1 MMTTSLNI
9 QKKLK
14 TENEANKEGKMKPTR
29 FLTAAVILIGLTA
42 TAFAA
47 GTPAGTTIS
56 NQATGTYKDAN
67 GNTIAGGVSSN
78 TVTTTVSQVA
88 GTSVGNDQA
97 QNMASMTSVLYPV
110 TLTNTGN
117 GTDSFTISGGTGGGE
132 QAATYTVEIYHD
144 VDGSGTV
151 NAGDTLATLAEDIA
165 ADGTYDILVQV
176 SDTTFAGAPNGDVIA
191 VTLTSLSSF
200 DGGVSDATV
209 LTTTVQAAALTAT
222 ITAVDDGDPQP
233 GDVITYEICLS
244 NTGTATA
251 YNVQFVN
258 PIPTN
263 TTYSAGTIRHGTVDW
278 ASGSLITDAADTGVD
293 TYDGDYNVT
302 NTGAITVDIGDVAG
316 GANICIYYK
325 VTINSGL
332 AEGSTITNE
341 PVIDY
346 ENAGGDPYP
355 TVDPTDGGGETVTIS
370 ESFGVDFVAT
380 GTTSFT
386 GDPSDSLFY
395 AFTVE
400 NLGNGTDNFNLSASS
415 DYVVWTFYVDTDGSG
430 TLSEVELAAGAVTA
444 TGNLTQNEVGDYVA
458 VGVIP
463 AGTADDA
470 TDNTTFTA
478 ASQGDAGTSTDTGT
492 ATTVATAPEL
502 TLVKSVDKANAAP
515 GETLTYTIV
524 VANGGSGAASTVVI
538 SDVIPTNTTYVT
550 GSMTIDAVS
559 KTDADDG
566 DGATLSGG
574 SVVFDF
580 ATMDAF
586 GGANDDHTLV
596 FQVTVD

>member
-1 MMTTSLNI
+1 
-9 QKKLK
+9 
-14 TENEANKEGKMKPTR
+14 MKPTR
-29 FLTAAVILIGLTA
+29 FLTAALILVGLA
-42 TAFAA
+42 ASAFAA

-67 GNTIAGGVSSN
+67 GNALTGVSSN
-78 TVTTTVSQVA
+78 TVTTTVDQVA

-97 QNMASMTSVLYPV
+97 QNMAAMTSVTYPV

-117 GTDSFTISGGTGGGE
+117 GSDSFTISSGTGGGE
-132 QAATYTVEIYHD
+132 QANTYTVEVYHD

-151 NAGDTLATLAEDIA
+151 NAGDTLATLAENIA
-165 ADGTYDILVQV
+165 ADGTYAILVQV
-176 SDTTFAGAPNGDVIA
+176 SDTTFAGAPNADVIA
-191 VTLTSLSSF
+191 VTVTSLSSF
-200 DGGVSDATV
+200 DGAVSDATV
-209 LTTTVQAAALTAT
+209 LTSTIQAAALTAT
-222 ITAVDDGDPQP
+222 ITSVDDGDPQP
-233 GDVITYEICLS
+233 GDVITYEICID
-244 NTGTATA
+244 NDGTATA
-251 YNVQFVN
+251 YNIVFVN

-263 TTYSAGTIRHGTVDW
+263 TTYSAGTIRLGTTGW
-278 ASGSLITDAADTGVD
+278 ASGSAESDADDADD
-293 TYDGDYNVT
+293 SDYNVT
-302 NTGAITVDIGDVAG
+302 NSGAITVNVGDLAG
-316 GANICIYYK
+316 GGSVCVYYK
-325 VTINSGL
+325 VTIDAGL
-332 AEGSTITNE
+332 AEGETVVNE

-346 ENAGGDPYP
+346 ENVGGDPYP

-400 NLGNGTDNFNLSASS
+400 NLGNGTDNFDLSSS
-415 DYVVWTFYVDTDGSG
+415 STYVVWTFYVDTDGSG
-430 TLSEVELAAGAVTA
+430 TLSVAELAAGAVTV
-444 TGNLTQNEVGDYVA
+444 TGDLTQNEVGDYVA
-458 VGVIP
+458 LGIIP

-470 TDNTTFTA
+470 SDATTFTA

-492 ATTVATAPEL
+492 ASAVCTAPEL
-502 TLVKSVDKANAAP
+502 TLAKLVDKANAEP
-515 GETLTYTIV
+515 GETLTYTIT
-524 VANGGSGAASTVVI
+524 VANGGSGVATTVVV
-538 SDVIPTNTTYVT
+538 SDVIPTNTSYVA
-550 GSMTIDAVS
+550 GSMTIDAAS

-580 ATMDAF
+580 ATMDAS
-586 GGANDDHTLV
+586 GGANDSHTLV